1 MARRQYAY
9 VLYSAAF
16 AGAGLTAK
24 SLIVY
29 LALLVIAEM
38 ALSISFMTQQNIGRE
53 AGYKTKAGR
62 RGLAGSFA
70 GALLVL
76 ALWMRVRHASTDFFL
91 RNSAVTALQTACLL
105 AVGIG
110 LLLLLE
116 GAANA
121 DMLRSLR
128 TSLRQSATT
137 VNV

>member
-9 VLYSAAF
+9 VLYSAVF
-16 AGAGLTAK
+16 AGAALFAK
-24 SLIVY
+24 SLTSY

-53 AGYKTKAGR
+53 PGYKTKAGG

-76 ALWMRVRHASTDFFL
+76 AVWISVRHANTDFFL
-91 RNSAVTALQTACLL
+91 RNSAVTALQTVFLL
-105 AVGIG
+105 AVGLG

-121 DMLRSLR
+121 DTLRSLR
-128 TSLRQSATT
+128 TARRQSTTT